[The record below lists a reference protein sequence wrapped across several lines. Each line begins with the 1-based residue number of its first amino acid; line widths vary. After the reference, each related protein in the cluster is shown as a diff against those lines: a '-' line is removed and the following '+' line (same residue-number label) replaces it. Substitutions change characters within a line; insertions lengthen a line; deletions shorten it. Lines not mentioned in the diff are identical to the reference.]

1 MKHSI
6 REHIID
12 PVRGKIVKVSTINAE
27 LGTGIFDKNGNE
39 IFEGDLI
46 KNPEFNPDD
55 PMDTPDY
62 VVIYDPEE
70 SAFVYRD
77 PVLHKNDCASFPND
91 PLGCFCG
98 ELEIVGHADD

>member
-27 LGTGIFDKNGNE
+27 LGSGIFDKNGKE

-46 KNPEFNPDD
+46 KNPKFNPEDA
-55 PMDTPDY
+55 MDTPNY
-62 VVIYDPEE
+62 VVVFDTEKA
-70 SAFVYRD
+70 SFVYRD
-77 PVLHKNDCASFPND
+77 PIMHKNGCEPFPNNE
-91 PLGCFCG
+91 LYFLG
-98 ELEIVGHADD
+98 ELEIVGHVDD